1 MSYFNQHPAAES
13 AIELEAGEDHAYLDF
28 HKEYNLNDSPRKIDA
43 LIVLKEGIGTDQV
56 PELMHNDIFRFFR
69 KFNVIQYKAARAS
82 MSLPQWFNE
91 VGYACS
97 LLSGG
102 YSDVRERTGE
112 GEGKKAKAIKV
123 DPSEITLTLIRD
135 SYPRKLLSYMKS
147 IGCKI
152 ENPQPGIFRLD
163 TPYFPAQIILPGK
176 LNPKEHPWLY
186 ALSSNVDE
194 DLARFLISQDKRMA
208 DPVSLTLYSTLMR
221 FAINKNRDIFKKL
234 MEDDGMKSV
243 LAEIME
249 PELKAA
255 EEAGEA
261 RGLERG
267 LERGRELGMDAV
279 SSLFQILLG
288 RGDMDLI
295 NRVAG
300 DKDFRMSLLK
310 EYKLI

>member
-1 MSYFNQHPAAES
+1 
-13 AIELEAGEDHAYLDF
+13 
-28 HKEYNLNDSPRKIDA
+28 
-43 LIVLKEGIGTDQV
+43 
-56 PELMHNDIFRFFR
+56 
-69 KFNVIQYKAARAS
+69 

-112 GEGKKAKAIKV
+112 GEDKKAKAIKV

-163 TPYFPAQIILPGK
+163 TPYFPAQIVLPGK

-221 FAINKNRDIFKKL
+221 FAINKNGDIFKKL

-255 EEAGEA
+255 EEAGET
-261 RGLERG
+261 RGV
-267 LERGRELGMDAV
+267 DAV
-279 SSLFQILLG
+279 SSLLQILLG

-295 NRVAG
+295 NRVAV